1 MLAAAMT
8 LAACGDETIENDALP
23 SGTIALTQTSAEMTE
38 EASSETVTET
48 ETQTVTE
55 TVTESETT
63 VTETE
68 TVTETTTAETT
79 SVLETTTVTTT
90 MPAPETVT
98 EATLPDY
105 SSEPVTSFI
114 INGVCYSADD
124 KIDVNALG
132 TQTAPASEFPSCM
145 GDGSDC
151 IYTYSGFSLT
161 TYKDGSGNES
171 FSSLI
176 VTDIT
181 VTNPKGLN
189 CGISESDALAVLG
202 DYYVEINGTAV
213 SFIAENGIVTEVDYM
228 KLI

>member
-1 MLAAAMT
+1 MLAAAMS
-8 LAACGDETIENDALP
+8 LAACGDENIENDALP
-23 SGTIALTQTSAEMTE
+23 SGTVALTQTTADVTE
-38 EASSETVTET
+38 EASSEPLTET
-48 ETQTVTE
+48 
-55 TVTESETT
+55 ETT

-68 TVTETTTAETT
+68 AVTETTTAETT
-79 SVLETTTVTTT
+79 TVLETTTVTETT
-90 MPAPETVT
+90 Q
-98 EATLPDY
+98 PDY

-124 KIDVNALG
+124 IIDVNALG

-151 IYTYSGFSLT
+151 IYTFDGFSLT
-161 TYKDGSGNES
+161 TYKDESGNES

-176 VTDIT
+176 VTDST
-181 VTNPKGLN
+181 VTNPKGLD
-189 CGISESDALAVLG
+189 CGIEETDALDILG

-213 SFIAENGIVTEVDYM
+213 SFLAENGIVIEVDYM